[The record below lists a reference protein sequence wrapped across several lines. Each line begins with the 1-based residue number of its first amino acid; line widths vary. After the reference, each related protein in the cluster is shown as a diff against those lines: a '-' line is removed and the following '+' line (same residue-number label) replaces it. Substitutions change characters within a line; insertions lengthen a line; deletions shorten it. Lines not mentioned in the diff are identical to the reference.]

1 MVLNIRIVTLMLTLP
16 PVTEPFQDSFDG
28 SFGRE
33 CPLTVDNYFDDYDF
47 EDRPDIEES
56 PRIDEFDANT

>member
-1 MVLNIRIVTLMLTLP
+1 MLTLQ
-16 PVTEPFQDSFDG
+16 PVTEQFQDSFDG
-28 SFGRE
+28 TSGRG

-56 PRIDEFDANT
+56 PRIDEFDANS